1 MHLLF
6 LPTNFL
12 KRAMVKSFIKALVI
26 FGLPVTLS
34 PIAANAE
41 IAGLTD
47 CGESQVFQKRLAKTV
62 RKLEGRLKKY
72 DEASAPRLAIQQQ
85 IEQTKKRFER
95 YSESNILCGSDGLP
109 HLITDGRWSHAAEF
123 ILPSILFL
131 YITGWIGWVGR
142 KYLQLVS
149 KTSNP
154 TEKEIIIDVPLAAS
168 VMSTGFGWPVA
179 AWNEFAKGELLASD
193 DSITVSPR

>member
-1 MHLLF
+1 ML
-6 LPTNFL
+6 
-12 KRAMVKSFIKALVI
+12 KSFIKAIVI
-26 FGLPVTLS
+26 FCLPMLIGPT
-34 PIAANAE
+34 IAKAN

-47 CGESQVFQKRLAKTV
+47 CGQSEIFQKRLAKSV
-62 RKLEGRLKKY
+62 KKLEGRLKKY
-72 DEASAPRLAIQQQ
+72 DEGSPPSLAIKEQV
-85 IEQTKKRFER
+85 EQTKKRFAK
-95 YSESNILCGSDGLP
+95 YSSSNILCGNDGLP

-123 ILPSILFL
+123 LLPSIAFL

-142 KYLQLVS
+142 KYLQLIS

-179 AWNEFAKGELLASD
+179 AWNEFIKGELIAPD

>member
-1 MHLLF
+1 
-6 LPTNFL
+6 
-12 KRAMVKSFIKALVI
+12 MVKSFIKALLI
-26 FGLPVTLS
+26 FGLPVTVA
-34 PIAANAE
+34 PFAANAE

-47 CGESQVFQKRLAKTV
+47 CGDSQAFQKRLAKTV
-62 RKLEGRLKKY
+62 KKLEGRLKKY

-109 HLITDGRWSHAAEF
+109 HLITDGRWSHATEF

-154 TEKEIIIDVPLAAS
+154 TEKEIIIDVPLAVS

-179 AWNEFAKGELLASD
+179 AWNEFSKGELLASD

>member
-1 MHLLF
+1 
-6 LPTNFL
+6 
-12 KRAMVKSFIKALVI
+12 MVKSFIKALFV
-26 FGLPVTLS
+26 FGLP
-34 PIAANAE
+34 IAITPTIAKAE

-47 CGESQVFQKRLAKTV
+47 CGQSEAFQKRLAKTV
-62 RKLEGRLKKY
+62 KKLEGRLKKY

-95 YSESNILCGSDGLP
+95 YSSSNILCGNDGLP

-154 TEKEIIIDVPLAAS
+154 TEKEIIIDVPLAIS
-168 VMSTGFGWPVA
+168 IMTSGFLWPFA
-179 AWNEFAKGELLASD
+179 AWQEFLSGDLIASD
-193 DSITVSPR
+193 ETITTSPK